1 MDQVLPGANA
11 EQGKSTVCGFL
22 FKDILWAGYTTMT
35 GVPGLNGVP
44 GCLTVS
50 IILMGEK
57 QSLMTKKPI
66 CRNDSGKES
75 SHRWCTDLIRNR
87 YFLGSLIQVS
97 QLLQSKLFRNDHR
110 WRSCIVRFWRTGGF
124 RKSLSEWPK
133 IFQVLRPY
141 LSTLG
146 LSMKRTQST
155 WHFWVRSIRAH
166 SESWR

>member
-1 MDQVLPGANA
+1 MSLSQELPKRHFKRNDPALKTGIHGPKSLSAQIRNSKYF
-11 EQGKSTVCGFL
+11 EKWTKSYHKRTRNREKSTVHGFL
-22 FKDILWAGYTTMT
+22 FEDILWACYSITTT

-66 CRNDSGKES
+66 SRNDSGKES

-124 RKSLSEWPK
+124 RKS
-133 IFQVLRPY
+133 
-141 LSTLG
+141 
-146 LSMKRTQST
+146 
-155 WHFWVRSIRAH
+155 
-166 SESWR
+166 